1 MLYIGEGFHGDG
13 PHAAHINVLLGP
25 QSVLATAFATAAAS
39 PTAGHVPFQVV
50 LKPNVPVKPATLFI
64 AKAGLKHSMH
74 ELMTWG
80 PAQLGVAAGI
90 TQALLDGTLPED
102 SAQWLAIAL
111 VWVDSAATGKEL
123 VYHNNLHA
131 MGLAV
136 RRALD
141 PHWPNRN
148 TLTEA
153 LATLGNPF
161 FTPLS

>member
-1 MLYIGEGFHGDG
+1 
-13 PHAAHINVLLGP
+13 
-25 QSVLATAFATAAAS
+25 
-39 PTAGHVPFQVV
+39 
-50 LKPNVPVKPATLFI
+50 
-64 AKAGLKHSMH
+64 MH

-161 FTPLS
+161 FTPAR